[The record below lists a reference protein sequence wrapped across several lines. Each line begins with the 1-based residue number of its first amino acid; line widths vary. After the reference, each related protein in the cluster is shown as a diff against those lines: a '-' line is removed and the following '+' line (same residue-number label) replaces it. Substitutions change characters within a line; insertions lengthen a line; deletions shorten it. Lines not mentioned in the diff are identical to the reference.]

1 MKFLKDIKQAFQEGY
16 NESVRENEREERMI
30 NELKKKPVTSTEA
43 REVFMKLKE
52 KELNEEFMD
61 WIEFNDIILK

>member
-16 NESVRENEREERMI
+16 NESVRENDREERMI

-43 REVFMKLKE
+43 REVFMKLK
-52 KELNEEFMD
+52 KKNWMKSLWIGLNLT
-61 WIEFNDIILK
+61 ILF

>member
-1 MKFLKDIKQAFQEGY
+1 MRFLKDIKQAFQEGY

-61 WIEFNDIILK
+61 WLEFNDIILK